1 MAITIL
7 SASFTG
13 MNSYIVSVEVDIF
26 NGLSGFSIVGMGDTA
41 IIESRE
47 RIRSSLK
54 NIDVIFPAKK
64 VIVNLSPADIR
75 KKGSQFDLS
84 ICTGILANLGYIENM
99 PRLEKYLILGELSL
113 NGDVKSCKGIINA
126 VILAKNN
133 NLEGIII
140 PYDNYREASLIKGIK
155 IIPVKNL
162 TDVFRFLNEG
172 KYYTLKNTESNSET
186 YTNDIDFSDIKG
198 QSHAK
203 RAAEIAAAGGHNLFL
218 IGDPGSGKSMIA
230 KRMIT
235 ILPHM
240 HEEEIIETTRIY
252 SIAGM
257 LSPEF
262 PVVSERP
269 FRAPH
274 HTASTVSLVG
284 GSTRPG
290 EISLALHGVLFLDEL
305 GEYPLKLLEVLRQPL
320 EDGKITISRADFS
333 AVYPVNMILITASN
347 PSPSGYFPNDP
358 RCTDTLRDIKRYVK
372 KFSGPLLDRMDL
384 YVELKK
390 LSHMEILNMNNGEAS
405 ADIKKRVLKAR
416 KIQYLRYNSIKL
428 NKDMKKKDLEK
439 YCRLDD
445 EMLEFLTPV
454 IEKFELSARAYDK
467 ILKVART
474 IADLDEAENIQI
486 RHLSEALNYRK
497 K

>member
-1 MAITIL
+1 
-7 SASFTG
+7 
-13 MNSYIVSVEVDIF
+13 
-26 NGLSGFSIVGMGDTA
+26 
-41 IIESRE
+41 
-47 RIRSSLK
+47 
-54 NIDVIFPAKK
+54 
-64 VIVNLSPADIR
+64 
-75 KKGSQFDLS
+75 
-84 ICTGILANLGYIENM
+84 
-99 PRLEKYLILGELSL
+99 
-113 NGDVKSCKGIINA
+113 
-126 VILAKNN
+126 
-133 NLEGIII
+133 
-140 PYDNYREASLIKGIK
+140 
-155 IIPVKNL
+155 
-162 TDVFRFLNEG
+162 
-172 KYYTLKNTESNSET
+172 
-186 YTNDIDFSDIKG
+186 
-198 QSHAK
+198 
-203 RAAEIAAAGGHNLFL
+203 
-218 IGDPGSGKSMIA
+218 
-230 KRMIT
+230 
-235 ILPHM
+235 
-240 HEEEIIETTRIY
+240 
-252 SIAGM
+252 M